1 MLQVSV
7 DTKAAHAA
15 VDGMIKK
22 LNHFRRVDIG
32 LELSSWQTQN
42 MHRHR
47 PFTMRSRAKG
57 LATTVIRP
65 HSEFEVR
72 QRERVAKRYER
83 GVRRL
88 LRQLTGKSKRKVRRI
103 PKPIHR
109 TSTRPYL
116 RASLLQ
122 ILQTRMQNMMRARLT
137 WR

>member
-1 MLQVSV
+1 MIQFKV
-7 DTKAAHAA
+7 DASKAHAA

-32 LELSSWQTQN
+32 MEMSAWQVQD

-57 LATTVIRP
+57 KATTVIRP
-65 HSEFEVR
+65 HSLYEVQ
-72 QRERVAKRYER
+72 QREKMTKGYER
-83 GVRRL
+83 AVRRL
-88 LRQLTGKSKRKVRRI
+88 LRQLAGSKRKVRKI

-116 RASLLQ
+116 RESMMHVLQ
-122 ILQTRMQNMMRARLT
+122 QRMQRLLSEKLR

>member
-1 MLQVSV
+1 MKIQI
-7 DTKAAHAA
+7 DANKAHAA

-32 LELSSWQTQN
+32 YELSDWQVHD

-57 LATTVIRP
+57 RAATVVRP
-65 HSEFEVR
+65 HSLYEVQ
-72 QRERVAKRYER
+72 QRGKITKGYER
-83 GVRRL
+83 AVRRL
-88 LRQLTGKSKRKVRRI
+88 LKQLAGSKRKVRKI

-116 RASLLQ
+116 RESLYQ
-122 ILQTRMQNMMRARLT
+122 ILQRRMQRLMAEKLK